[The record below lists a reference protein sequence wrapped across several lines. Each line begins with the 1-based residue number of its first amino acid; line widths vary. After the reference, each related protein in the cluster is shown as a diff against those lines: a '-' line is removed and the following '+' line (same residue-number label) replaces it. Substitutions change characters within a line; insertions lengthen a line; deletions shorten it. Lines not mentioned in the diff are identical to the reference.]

1 LQSSIAPDV
10 YKAYSK
16 VDGSSLGFVCYE
28 IALEHLFI
36 TANLL
41 AIATMTTTESGFA
54 LCSLNDFLQHE
65 YDYIVVGGGT
75 AGLCI
80 AARLTENPD
89 VKVGVLEAGGNRID
103 DPQVYTPSLYPTLI
117 GREKYDWCFET
128 VPQESAKGK
137 KYSMPRGK
145 LLGGSS
151 GINYL
156 VS

>member
-1 LQSSIAPDV
+1 
-10 YKAYSK
+10 
-16 VDGSSLGFVCYE
+16 
-28 IALEHLFI
+28 
-36 TANLL
+36 
-41 AIATMTTTESGFA
+41 MTTTESGSA

-80 AARLTENPD
+80 AARLTESPD
-89 VKVGVLEAGGNRID
+89 VKVGVLEAGSNRID

-128 VPQESAKGK
+128 VPQESANGK

-156 VS
+156 VGDILRH

>member
-1 LQSSIAPDV
+1 MA
-10 YKAYSK
+10 
-16 VDGSSLGFVCYE
+16 
-28 IALEHLFI
+28 
-36 TANLL
+36 TAISTLD
-41 AIATMTTTESGFA
+41 
-54 LCSLNDFLQHE
+54 DFLAQS
-65 YDYIVVGGGT
+65 YDYIIVGGGT

-89 VKVGVLEAGGNRID
+89 VKVGVLEAGQDRTD
-103 DPQVYTPSLYPTLI
+103 DPQVYTPSLYPTMI

-128 VPQESAKGK
+128 VPQDGASGK

-156 VS
+156 VCGVVGISWSGKFGSCKLT